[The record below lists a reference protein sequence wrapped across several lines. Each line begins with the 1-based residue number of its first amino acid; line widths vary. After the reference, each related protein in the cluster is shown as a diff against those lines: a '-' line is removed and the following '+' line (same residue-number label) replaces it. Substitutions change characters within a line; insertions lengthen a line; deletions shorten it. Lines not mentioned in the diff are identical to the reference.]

1 MHRPVSSVYGEITQ
15 MLLTFP
21 GTRTVPNDIVLQR
34 YRGIFESLGSNIQ
47 YVVLA
52 HSDVHGSIKQTAKEA
67 KLDPSENLRLINAF
81 SNYPAFVRKILR
93 HIGSNVYECELD
105 SAWHSIWA
113 QDGYCC
119 LRKDDGTTVLLEP
132 LSFTR
137 GGDHFVADQ
146 VAAETEMEVEVT
158 KYHLEGGNI
167 LAGDDYII
175 VGKDYLHR
183 NESITGQSHTK
194 ITNGFKKL
202 FGVSQVIWLGFD
214 ESVKFPI
221 DVYQGDY
228 QPIFHID
235 MYVTLGG
242 KTTEGKEL
250 VFVADVNLAKDILGQ
265 AKPPAVIIQAFEKTA
280 QFFESYDRDGLQ
292 FEVKRL
298 PIDLWDVDSSSGTF
312 LTYNNCLIEVY
323 GEVKNVYIPAY
334 SSVAPG
340 SVNRRKL
347 DKCVAEIFVDNGFK
361 TKLLLG
367 AYEELCKRGGSVH
380 CITKVL
386 KREGA

>member
-1 MHRPVSSVYGEITQ
+1 MSNSRTETLKPPLNPSGCATRHPQ
-15 MLLTFP
+15 HLTIS
-21 GTRTVPNDIVLQR
+21 R
-34 YRGIFESLGSNIQ
+34 
-47 YVVLA
+47 
-52 HSDVHGSIKQTAKEA
+52 
-67 KLDPSENLRLINAF
+67 
-81 SNYPAFVRKILR
+81 
-93 HIGSNVYECELD
+93 ELD

-119 LRKDDGTTVLLEP
+119 LRKNDGTTVLLEP
-132 LSFTR
+132 LDFTR

-183 NESITGQSHTK
+183 NESITGESRMK

-214 ESVKFPI
+214 ELVKFPMN
-221 DVYQGDY
+221 VYQGHY

-235 MYVTLGG
+235 MYVTLAGQ
-242 KTTEGKEL
+242 TTEGKEL
-250 VFVADVNLAKDILGQ
+250 VFVADVNLAKNILGQ
-265 AKPPAVIIQAFEKTA
+265 APPPAVIIRAFDKTA
-280 QFFESYDRDGLQ
+280 QFFENYNRDGLQ

-323 GEVKNVYIPAY
+323 GKAKNVNIPAY

-340 SVNRRKL
+340 SVNSRIL
-347 DKCVAEIFVDNGFK
+347 DKCVAEIFHDNGFK

-386 KREGA
+386 KREVA